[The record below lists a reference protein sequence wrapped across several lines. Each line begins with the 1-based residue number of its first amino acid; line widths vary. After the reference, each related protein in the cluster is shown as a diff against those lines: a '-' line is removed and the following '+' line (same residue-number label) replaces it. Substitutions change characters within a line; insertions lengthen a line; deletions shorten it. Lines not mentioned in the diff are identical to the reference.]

1 MNAVEAAGLS
11 KRFRRTWALRDC
23 TLTVP
28 AGHVVALV
36 GPNGAGKTTL
46 LNLMVGLTAPTT
58 GSVTVLGGEQAGSAA
73 ARSAIAF
80 VAQDAPL
87 YGNLSVADT
96 LHLARNLNLRWDQ
109 RRATGRLAE
118 LGIPLNRKVGKLSGG
133 QQAQLALTLAVAR
146 LPELIILDEPL
157 ARLDPLARH
166 DFMASLM
173 AAVAEDGLSVL
184 FSSHV
189 VAELERVADYL
200 IVLSRGQMQM
210 SGTVDDLI
218 AGHCVLTGP
227 AAEADIYSER
237 LPVVHIR
244 RAGVQAHLLVR
255 MNGHAEPVPPGWTAH
270 PVDLE
275 ELVLAYLREP
285 GASALPGP
293 ARLPGPA
300 AQSDTGVAML
310 S

>member
-11 KRFRRTWALRDC
+11 KRYRRAWALRDC
-23 TLTVP
+23 TLAVP

-46 LNLMVGLTAPTT
+46 LNLAVGLTAPTA
-58 GSVTVLGGEQAGSAA
+58 GRVTVLGGEPAGSPA
-73 ARSAIAF
+73 ARSGIAF

-87 YGNLSVADT
+87 YKNLSVADT
-96 LHLARNLNLRWDQ
+96 LHLARNLSLRWDQ
-109 RRATGRLAE
+109 RRATSRLAE
-118 LGIPLNRKVGKLSGG
+118 LGIPPRRRVGALSGG
-133 QQAQLALTLAVAR
+133 QQAQLALTLALAR
-146 LPELIILDEPL
+146 QPELVILDEPL

-173 AAVAEDGLSVL
+173 SAVAEGGLSVL

-200 IVLSRGQMQM
+200 IVLGRGQVQM
-210 SGTVDDLI
+210 AGPVDDLL

-227 AAEADIYSER
+227 AAEADIHAER
-237 LPVVHIR
+237 LPVIHVQ
-244 RAGVQAHLLVR
+244 RAGAQAHLLAR
-255 MNGHAEPVPPGWTAH
+255 LSPAADSVPPGWTAH

-275 ELVLAYLREP
+275 ELVLCYLREP
-285 GASALPGP
+285 GASTLPGP
-293 ARLPGPA
+293 GLAVR
-300 AQSDTGVAML
+300 S
-310 S
+310 